1 MAHDVFVSHSAKDK
15 TVSDALVARLEAE
28 GIRCWVAPRDV
39 VPGAD
44 WGESI
49 IDAIESSR
57 IMVLIFSASANGSPQ
72 IKREI
77 ERAVDKGVY
86 TIPFRIE
93 DVRPTK
99 AIEYF
104 ISSAHWLDAFSQP
117 LGEHLDSLA
126 KTIKAILTASRPSSA
141 PEMAPPFAPQFENT
155 PVSVPDVNRSQAQRA
170 PEPVRFPAA
179 PPPPPVEKPR
189 PLSPAS
195 AAPQP
200 PKKTMTPVILVILAV
215 LVVGFLLIAG
225 VVVLYLIGS
234 NSKQETKS
242 TPSQVS
248 SSPAPTAL
256 SPQTSSTVGRKPSPS
271 SQAATSPAPNDPK
284 LKPPAVEN
292 TDGVPSEKELKKLA
306 LDTLLLF
313 NDAVQTKSFKAFH
326 AELGTAWK
334 KETTARRLQEIFHEF
349 VDKNIDFADIADVD
363 PTFDGFPSIEENG
376 WLVIKGHYTLPAS
389 DVLFEVKYEN
399 EEASWKLVAL
409 NVQTKPHRR

>member
-15 TVSDALVARLEAE
+15 TISDALVARLEAE

-117 LGEHLDSLA
+117 LGEHLNSLA
-126 KTIKAILTASRPSSA
+126 KTIKAILATVRPGSA
-141 PEMAPPFAPQFENT
+141 TEMVPPFLAQSENT
-155 PVSVPDVNRSQAQRA
+155 PVSVPDTNQSQAQPA
-170 PEPVRFPAA
+170 PEQIRLPAA
-179 PPPPPVEKPR
+179 PPPPPLPAQP
-189 PLSPAS
+189 PLTEVAKSPPLAPAP
-195 AAPQP
+195 AAPQR

-215 LVVGFLLIAG
+215 LVVAFLLIAG

-234 NSKQETKS
+234 NSKQETAS
-242 TPSQVS
+242 PRPQVSSSPAASPRSQVS
-248 SSPAPTAL
+248 SSPA
-256 SPQTSSTVGRKPSPS
+256 
-271 SQAATSPAPNDPK
+271 
-284 LKPPAVEN
+284 VEN
-292 TDGVPSEKELKKLA
+292 SARIPSEKELKKLA

-313 NDAVQTKSFKAFH
+313 NDAVQTKSFKAFY
-326 AELGTAWK
+326 AKLGPAWK
-334 KETTARRLQEIFHEF
+334 KETTPSQLLDTFHEF
-349 VDKNIDFADIADVD
+349 VDKRIDIAEIAKEN
-363 PTFDGFPSIEENG
+363 PTFHGDLALNENG
-376 WLVIKGHYTLPAS
+376 WLVIKGHYTLKAS
-389 DVLFEVKYEN
+389 DVLFELKYEN
-399 EEASWKLVAL
+399 DQARWKLVGID
-409 NVQTKPHRR
+409 VRTKPH

>member
-15 TVSDALVARLEAE
+15 TISDALVARLEAE

-141 PEMAPPFAPQFENT
+141 PEMVPPFAAQFENT
-155 PVSVPDVNRSQAQRA
+155 PVSVPDANQSQAQPA
-170 PEPVRFPAA
+170 PVEQVRLPAA
-179 PPPPPVEKPR
+179 PPPPPAPPPPIAPVEKPH
-189 PLSPAS
+189 PLPPAP
-195 AAPQP
+195 AAPQR
-200 PKKTMTPVILVILAV
+200 PKKAMWPIIVGILAV
-215 LVVGFLLIAG
+215 LLLVGVAVVAL
-225 VVVLYLIGS
+225 VVYLVNLPS
-234 NSKQETKS
+234 TPDTKS
-242 TPSQVS
+242 KKEAASPPSQVS
-248 SSPAPTAL
+248 SPPPQVSSAP
-256 SPQTSSTVGRKPSPS
+256 P
-271 SQAATSPAPNDPK
+271 
-284 LKPPAVEN
+284 VEN
-292 TDGVPSEKELKKLA
+292 TAEIPSEKELKKLA

-313 NDAVQTKSFKAFH
+313 NDAVQTKSFKAFY
-326 AELGTAWK
+326 AKLGPAWK
-334 KETTARRLQEIFHEF
+334 KETTPGQLLEIFHDF
-349 VDKNIDFADIADVD
+349 VDKRIDIREIANET
-363 PTFDGFPSIEENG
+363 PTFHGDPVLNSDG
-376 WLVIKGHYTLPAS
+376 WLVFKGHYTLRAS
-389 DVLFEVKYEN
+389 DVLFELKYEN
-399 EEASWKLVAL
+399 DQARWKLVGID
-409 NVQTKPHRR
+409 VRTKPH

>member
-93 DVRPTK
+93 EVQPTK
-99 AIEYF
+99 ALEYF

-117 LGEHLDSLA
+117 LGQHLDSLA
-126 KTIKAILTASRPSSA
+126 RTIKAILATFRSNAAAQETPPVTQLEKVPVSFPDA
-141 PEMAPPFAPQFENT
+141 THAPPAPASERAR
-155 PVSVPDVNRSQAQRA
+155 SPD
-170 PEPVRFPAA
+170 A
-179 PPPPPVEKPR
+179 PPPPPPPPPAATPIER
-189 PLSPAS
+189 PGNFLPPPAG
-195 AAPQP
+195 
-200 PKKTMTPVILVILAV
+200 PKGPATTTWKPVIIGIAALVLLGGPIAV
-215 LVVGFLLIAG
+215 GVMVYLLRAP
-225 VVVLYLIGS
+225 
-234 NSKQETKS
+234 S

-248 SSPAPTAL
+248 SSPAPTAVTPA
-256 SPQTSSTVGRKPSPS
+256 PQTAASPRATNPPQRKS
-271 SQAATSPAPNDPK
+271 A
-284 LKPPAVEN
+284 LFEN
-292 TDGVPSEKELKKLA
+292 TDGIPSEPESKKLV

-313 NDAVQTKSFKAFH
+313 NEAVQSKSFKAFY
-326 AELGTAWK
+326 AELGPAWK
-334 KETTARRLQEIFHEF
+334 KETTPRQLMEIFRVF
-349 VDKNIDFADIADVD
+349 IDKRIDFAEIADVD
-363 PTFDGFPSIEENG
+363 PTFDAAPVINDDG
-376 WLVIKGHYTLPAS
+376 WLVVKGHYPLEGR
-389 DVLFEVKYEN
+389 DVLFECKYEQA
-399 EEASWKLVAL
+399 EEEGWKLVAI
-409 NVQTKPHRR
+409 NVQAKPHDR

>member
-15 TVSDALVARLEAE
+15 TVSDALVARLEAD

-117 LGEHLDSLA
+117 LGEHLNSLA
-126 KTIKAILTASRPSSA
+126 TTIKAILTASRPSSA
-141 PEMAPPFAPQFENT
+141 PEMVPPFAAPSEKI
-155 PVSVPDVNRSQAQRA
+155 PVSVPDTNQSQGQPAL
-170 PEPVRFPAA
+170 EPVRLPAA
-179 PPPPPVEKPR
+179 PPPPPRPSPSPSQIEKPR
-189 PLSPAS
+189 PPSPAI
-195 AAPQP
+195 AAPQR

-215 LVVGFLLIAG
+215 LLVVFLLIAG
-225 VVVLYLIGS
+225 LVVLYLIGS
-234 NSKQETKS
+234 NSKQQTAA
-242 TPSQVS
+242 PS
-248 SSPAPTAL
+248 SSPAPTAV
-256 SPQTSSTVGRKPSPS
+256 SPFRQATISPR
-271 SQAATSPAPNDPK
+271 APNDAK
-284 LKPPAVEN
+284 LKSATVEN
-292 TDGVPSEKELKKLA
+292 NDGIPPEKELKKLA

-313 NDAVQTKSFKAFH
+313 NDAVQTRNFKAFH
-326 AELGTAWK
+326 AKLGPAWK
-334 KETTARRLQEIFHEF
+334 KETTPRRLQEIFHEF

-363 PTFDGFPSIEENG
+363 PNFDGFPSIDKNG
-376 WLVIKGHYTLPAS
+376 WLVFKGHYTLPAS

-409 NVQTKPHRR
+409 NVQTKPHER

>member
-15 TVSDALVARLEAE
+15 TVSDALVARLEVE

-93 DVRPTK
+93 DVQPTK
-99 AIEYF
+99 ALEYF

-117 LGEHLDSLA
+117 LGQHLDSLA
-126 KTIKAILTASRPSSA
+126 RTIKAILETFRRSSSA
-141 PEMAPPFAPQFENT
+141 PEMTAPATKQPEST
-155 PVSVPDVNRSQAQRA
+155 PVSFPDA
-170 PEPVRFPAA
+170 PRFQPNPPPPPAPARFFAA
-179 PPPPPVEKPR
+179 PPPPPRPPELEKQSR
-189 PLSPAS
+189 PSPES
-195 AAPQP
+195 AAPQR

-215 LVVGFLLIAG
+215 VLVAFLLIAG
-225 VVVLYLIGS
+225 LVVLYLIGR
-234 NSKQETKS
+234 NSKQETAA
-242 TPSQVS
+242 PRSQIS
-248 SSPAPTAL
+248 SSPAPTA
-256 SPQTSSTVGRKPSPS
+256 VSPS
-271 SQAATSPAPNDPK
+271 RQATVSPRAPRDAK
-284 LKPPAVEN
+284 LKSATVEN
-292 TDGVPSEKELKKLA
+292 NDGIPPEKELKKLA

-313 NDAVQTKSFKAFH
+313 NDAVQTKNFKAFH
-326 AELGTAWK
+326 AKLGPAWK
-334 KETTARRLQEIFHEF
+334 KETTPRRLQEIFHEF

-363 PTFDGFPSIEENG
+363 PTFDGFPSIDKNG
-376 WLVIKGHYTLPAS
+376 WLVVKGHYTLPTS

-409 NVQTKPHRR
+409 NVQTKPHGQ